1 MASNYDTLIQKLD
14 EFTRKYYKNLIFKG
28 LLYSTALI
36 LGFYLAVTILE
47 YFGRFST
54 SVRSILF
61 WTFIISSVF
70 LLTRYVFI
78 PLFKLLSIGKQI
90 SHEEAANIVGKHF
103 SEVKDKLLN
112 TLQLKEMAAIPGAK
126 RSLIEASI
134 DQKIAELK
142 PVPFTAAVDFSEN
155 KKYLKYVM
163 PPVAVILILLFAA
176 PSILTDSTERLVKY
190 NKETVLEAPYKILVL
205 NDELSVPENQD
216 YKIRLEVDG
225 EVIPDKI
232 YLDQNGS
239 QFKLNKEGKTN
250 FSYTF
255 RDVRGNQDFKF
266 YGDGYYS
273 QTYTL
278 EAIPVPGLLQF
289 EVALNFPKYTGLS
302 NDRLRNTGDLTVP
315 EGTTANWLFDTKN
328 AETLFIQFGDSSY
341 RAVQKGDSRFGF
353 EARLLNNVGY
363 ALMPKNT
370 QVGAGDS
377 VAYSIRVVKDRL
389 PSISL
394 VEESDSVSRKH
405 VYFNGEVSDDY
416 GFRALNFNYSFVK
429 SENPDRELNN
439 VVKVNLPVS
448 KTNNSDRFYHHWD
461 LSEIDIKAGEEINY
475 YFEIW
480 DNDAVNG
487 SKVSRTGT
495 KVFKAPSVDDLN
507 KEEEAKNDEIKDDIE
522 KGIKQA
528 KDLQK
533 ELDELR
539 KDLLNKE
546 NLNWKDKKKIEELLD
561 KQKQL
566 QESADKIKQQ
576 NEDKNQSKSEFK
588 PPNES
593 LLEKQQQLQKLFDE
607 LMTDEMKQM
616 YEELQKLMEEMN
628 KDQIQEQL
636 KEMDMS
642 SEDMEKELDRALE
655 QFKQMEWEQKM
666 EQTIDKLE
674 ELSEKQEEL
683 SKESEDPNSNS
694 EEIKEKQ
701 DELNKEFEKLK
712 DDLDKLEK
720 LNEELENPNSM
731 PDSEKQEE
739 SIQEEMQNSSEQLE
753 KKKKSKASES
763 QQNAAEQMQEMA
775 QQMQMAMESGESESQ
790 EEDLEALRAL
800 LENIITL
807 SFDQEGLMDKF
818 KKIDRTDP
826 KYVQYGQE
834 QRKLKDDA
842 AMVED
847 SLYALSKRIIQI
859 EPIVLREIRS
869 INEHMDEA
877 LEQVGERQTPVV
889 TENQQY
895 VMTSFN
901 NLALLLDEA
910 LQQMQ
915 QQMANKQPGTGNC
928 EKPGGKGSKPSAGDV
943 KKMQDALSKQ
953 LEQMKGQMG
962 KGKDGK
968 PNRPMPGMSQQVA
981 EMAAKQAAI
990 RKEVERMSQELNEDG
1005 SKSGNGLKEIAKDM
1019 EELEKDLVN
1028 MRIDEATLM
1037 RQQDIL
1043 TRLLKAENAER
1054 EREMDNKRKSNE
1066 ALEEIISNPLRYS
1079 EYKEK
1084 KEKELELL
1092 KTVPPSLKPY
1102 YKGKV
1107 NEYFNKL
1114 GD

>member
-1 MASNYDTLIQKLD
+1 
-14 EFTRKYYKNLIFKG
+14 
-28 LLYSTALI
+28 
-36 LGFYLAVTILE
+36 
-47 YFGRFST
+47 
-54 SVRSILF
+54 
-61 WTFIISSVF
+61 
-70 LLTRYVFI
+70 LTRFVAI
-78 PLFKLLSIGKQI
+78 PLFKLLSIGKQL

-103 SEVKDKLLN
+103 KEVKDKLLN
-112 TLQLKEMAAIPGAK
+112 TLQLNDMAAVPGAK
-126 RSLIEASI
+126 KSLIEASI

-142 PVPFTAAVDFSEN
+142 PVPFSAAVDFSEN
-155 KKYLKYVM
+155 KKYLKYIL
-163 PPVAVILILLFAA
+163 PPVAVIVVLLFAA

-190 NKETVLEAPYKILVL
+190 NKETILEAPYSISIL
-205 NDELSVPENQD
+205 NEALSVPENQD
-216 YKIRLEVDG
+216 FTIQVSVDG
-225 EVIPDKI
+225 DVIPDKI
-232 YLDQNGS
+232 YLVQNGS
-239 QFKLNKEGKTN
+239 QFKLSKTDKTS

-255 RDVRGNQDFKF
+255 RDVRGNQEFKF

-273 QTYTL
+273 EGYVL

-289 EVALNFPKYTGLS
+289 DVALDFPAYTGMS
-302 NDRLRNTGDLTVP
+302 DEKLRNTGDLTVP
-315 EGTTANWLFDTKN
+315 EGTMASWLFDTKN
-328 AETLFIQFGDSSY
+328 AESLNVHFGDSTLI
-341 RAVQKGDSRFGF
+341 AVKKGPSKFGF
-353 EARLLNNVGY
+353 ESRLSNNLGY
-363 ALMPKNT
+363 TVMPKNNT
-370 QVGAGDS
+370 LGLGDS
-377 VAYSIRVVKDRL
+377 ISYSIRVIKDRL
-389 PSISL
+389 PAISL
-394 VEESDSVSRKH
+394 EEESDSISRKH
-405 VYFNGEVSDDY
+405 IYFNGEVSDDY
-416 GFRALNFNYSFVK
+416 GFRALSFNYSFVK
-429 SENPDRELNN
+429 SENPERALNEPI
-439 VVKVNLPVS
+439 KTSLPITKS
-448 KTNNSDRFYHHWD
+448 NTSDRFYHHWD
-461 LSEIDIKAGEEINY
+461 LSELDIKAGEEINY
-475 YFEIW
+475 YFEVW

-487 SKVSRTGT
+487 SKASRTGT
-495 KVFKAPSVDDLN
+495 KVFKAPTIDELN
-507 KEEEAKNDEIKDDIE
+507 QEEEAKNDEIKDDLE

-539 KDLLNKE
+539 KDILNKE
-546 NLNWKDKKKIEELLD
+546 NLNWKDKKKVEELLD

-566 QESADKIKQQ
+566 QESVDKIKQQ

-616 YEELQKLMEEMN
+616 YEELQKLMDEMN

-666 EQTIDKLE
+666 EETIDKLE
-674 ELSEKQEEL
+674 ELAEKQEEL
-683 SKESEDPNSNS
+683 AEESENPDSDS
-694 EEIKEKQ
+694 EELKEKQ
-701 DELNKEFEKLK
+701 DELNKEFDKLK
-712 DDLDKLEK
+712 EELDKLEK
-720 LNEELENPNSM
+720 MNEELENPNTM
-731 PDSEKQEE
+731 LDNEDKQE
-739 SIQEEMQNSSEQLE
+739 SIEQEMKESSEQLD

-763 QQNAAEQMQEMA
+763 QENAAEQMKEMA
-775 QQMQMAMESGESESQ
+775 QEMQLAMESGESESQ
-790 EEDLEALRAL
+790 EEDLDALRAL

-807 SFDQEGLMDKF
+807 SFDQETLMDNF

-834 QRKLKDDA
+834 QRKLKDDSK
-842 AMVED
+842 MVED
-847 SLYALSKRIIQI
+847 SLFALSKRIIQI
-859 EPIVLREIRS
+859 EPIVLREMRS

-915 QQMANKQPGTGNC
+915 EQMANKQPGTGNC
-928 EKPGGKGSKPSAGDV
+928 EKPGGKGSKPSAGDI

-968 PNRPMPGMSQQVA
+968 PNRPMPGMSQQIA

-990 RKEVERMSQELNEDG
+990 RKEVERMSQDLNEDG
-1005 SKSGNGLKEIAKDM
+1005 SKSGNGLKEIAKEM

-1028 MRIDEATLM
+1028 MRIDEM
-1037 RQQDIL
+1037 SIRRQQDIL

-1054 EREMDNKRKSNE
+1054 EREMDDKRKSNE
-1066 ALEEIISNPLRYS
+1066 AREEIISNPLRYS

-1092 KTVPPSLKPY
+1092 KTVPPNLKPY